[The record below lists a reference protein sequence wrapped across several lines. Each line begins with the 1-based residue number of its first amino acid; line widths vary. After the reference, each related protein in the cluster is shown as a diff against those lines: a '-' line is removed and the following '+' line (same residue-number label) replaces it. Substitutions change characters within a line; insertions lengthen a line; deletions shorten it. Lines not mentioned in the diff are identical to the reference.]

1 MRHRVAGNKLG
12 RTTSHRIAMTR
23 NMANSLIEHE
33 RVITTLP
40 KAKVLKP
47 FVEKLVTL
55 SKEPTQHHR
64 RRAFAQLRDPLM
76 VAKLFD
82 TLGPRFKA
90 RPGGYCRILRLS
102 KSRLGDNGPRAILE
116 FVERSAKVEAT
127 EPETKAAP
135 KSKSKPKGKAKDT
148 DAGTEAA
155 KPKGKGKEK
164 AKA

>member
-33 RVITTLP
+33 RVITTLQ

-55 SKEPTQHHR
+55 SKDATQHHR
-64 RRAFAQLRDPLM
+64 RRAFAALRDKQT
-76 VAKLFD
+76 VQKLFD
-82 TLGPRFKA
+82 TIGPRFKA

-102 KSRLGDNGPRAILE
+102 KSRLGDNGERAILE
-116 FVERSAKVEAT
+116 FVERT
-127 EPETKAAP
+127 P
-135 KSKSKPKGKAKDT
+135 K
-148 DAGTEAA
+148 E
-155 KPKGKGKEK
+155 EK
-164 AKA
+164 AKSEAKA